1 MRNFNAELRD
11 TEVLADFDQVLEQ
24 YLQTRFGPPEGQ
36 PRPEVPITLNRVRD
50 FVSSVN
56 ADRFDV
62 AVRKAL
68 APRPVPRTATELVS
82 DLANTF
88 CHDFTGL
95 ESDLLKKSI
104 QEAFLFT
111 AGVDGGA
118 TVLQFGNTFRDFLS
132 RRGTKGLIRLVLG
145 LHMFNTVW
153 FELLE
158 SDAVQFRTEETLS
171 RLSTLLEHECFTKA
185 ESAIPMI
192 TLPDETPEA

>member
-11 TEVLADFDQVLEQ
+11 KDVRQDFHQVLEQ
-24 YLQTRFGPPEGQ
+24 YLQTRFGPSDSE
-36 PRPEVPITLNRVRD
+36 PRSELPVTLSRVRE
-50 FVSSVN
+50 FVSSVK

-62 AVRKAL
+62 AVSKAL

-104 QEAFLFT
+104 QEALLFT
-111 AGVDGGA
+111 VGVDG
-118 TVLQFGNTFRDFLS
+118 TVSVRQFGNTFRDFL
-132 RRGTKGLIRLVLG
+132 RQRGTKGLIRLVLG

-153 FELLE
+153 FEFLE
-158 SDAVQFRTEETLS
+158 SDAVQFRSEETLG
-171 RLSTLLEHECFTKA
+171 RLSTVLEQECFTKA
-185 ESAIPMI
+185 EAAIQMFAQ
-192 TLPDETPEA
+192 DDDTPEA